1 MIQYEYDI
9 KEFRPKNSRKIIIFD
24 ILILIISLS
33 LFMYYGVI
41 NVKYTNANTVSNI
54 NNEEK
59 NQNTQDVLNTDTQEE
74 VNINYPLTSEQI
86 EKINK
91 IYNGE
96 EGKKVAYLTFDDG
109 PSNSVTPFIL
119 DYLKQEKIHATFF
132 LLGNRV
138 ERYPEIVKRQLQEGH
153 LIANHGYSHKYSSI
167 YSSIDSVWQ
176 EYEQTEKAIQN
187 ALENP
192 NYHTNLFRF
201 PGGSIGGYYHDLKQ
215 QAVEMLESKG
225 VAHINWNA
233 LTNDSVGTPTKE
245 EMLNKLKETVN
256 GKNTVVILMHD
267 AGDKILTYEILPEIV
282 QYLRENGYIFE
293 TFESILKQEK

>member
-293 TFESILKQEK
+293 TFETILKQEK

>member
-59 NQNTQDVLNTDTQEE
+59 IQNTQDVLNTDTQEE

-293 TFESILKQEK
+293 TFESILKQ

>member
-59 NQNTQDVLNTDTQEE
+59 IQNTQDVLNTDTQEE

-293 TFESILKQEK
+293 TFETILKQEK

>member
-293 TFESILKQEK
+293 TFESILKQ

>member
-33 LFMYYGVI
+33 VFMYYGVI

-293 TFESILKQEK
+293 TFESILKQ

>member
-33 LFMYYGVI
+33 LFLYYGVI

-293 TFESILKQEK
+293 TFETILKQEK

>member
-41 NVKYTNANTVSNI
+41 NVKYTNANTVSK

-293 TFESILKQEK
+293 TFETILKQ